1 MSEHDEPSRA
11 KLPAGLIPLKNLTRG
26 HASVAKTPRSWYIA
40 ARSSELTD
48 RPLTATIWDIPLVLF
63 RGPDGRPAALLDR
76 CPHRNVPLSLGRVVG
91 GELECG
97 YHGWRF
103 GAEGACRFIPSR
115 TAQDE
120 DLKAARALAFPVR
133 EQDGFVWVY
142 PSNEAPPEGEPYRF
156 AMLGAKGY
164 DHVTQIV
171 TAESTLHA
179 AVENALDVPHTAYL
193 HRGLFRS
200 DSRGIK
206 LTAVVRREGGRV
218 EAEYL
223 GEPRPPGLV
232 ARLLSPSGGL
242 VTHFDRFVLPSVA
255 EVEYRI
261 GDENHILVATA
272 MTPVSDFVTRL
283 YAVVSFRLR
292 VPHFLVKFAMKPLA
306 LRIFQQDAV
315 MLRAQTDLVK
325 RFGGEQFASTEIDVL
340 GRHIW
345 RLLRALERGEAPD
358 PTPHEERVELV
369 V

>member
-11 KLPAGLIPLKNLTRG
+11 KLPAGIIPLKNLTRG
-26 HASVAKTPRSWYIA
+26 HASVARVLRGWYVA
-40 ARSSELTD
+40 ARSVELTD
-48 RPLTATIWDIPLVLF
+48 RPLATTLWDIPIVLF
-63 RGPDGRPAALLDR
+63 RGADGRPAALLDR

-91 GELECG
+91 GEIECG

-103 GAEGACRFIPSR
+103 GAAGACHFIPSR
-115 TAQDE
+115 TQQED

-133 EQDGFVWVY
+133 EQDGFIWVY
-142 PSNEAPPEGEPYRF
+142 PNTDAPPEGEPYRF
-156 AMLGAKGY
+156 ALLGAKGY
-164 DHVTQIV
+164 DHVTQVV
-171 TAESTLHA
+171 TADSTLHA

-206 LTAVVRREGGRV
+206 LTAVVRRGKDRV

-232 ARLLSPSGGL
+232 AWLLSPSGGL
-242 VTHFDRFVLPSVA
+242 VTHFDRFLLPSVA

-261 GDENHILVATA
+261 GDENHILVATT

-283 YAVVSFRLR
+283 HAVVSFRLR
-292 VPHFLVKFAMKPLA
+292 VPHFLVKLLLKPLA
-306 LRIFQQDAV
+306 LRIFQQDAL

-345 RLLRALERGEAPD
+345 RLLRASERGDAPEGER
-358 PTPHEERVELV
+358 PEERIELV